1 MSPIVLDPPIVTAG
15 SGAPDRSLPGS
26 GKAIPTMVARTV
38 FEING
43 LIMNQRDNKDVI
55 WVEEIDGLYD
65 ADVRDSR
72 EANTDRDGEQFYGGL
87 YAGKPLVLTGFIE
100 AGTMEKLEDMMFAFN
115 EAWDNITEESM
126 LVGRTGDV
134 QRDWM
139 VNVVKVQ
146 SVAMKDKQDSYRW
159 KRQFMLSLRSSSPS
173 IYSYLLRTAS
183 QQLSGGNNVSVTN
196 LGNRPATPRILLFGA
211 QTGAEITNNNTG
223 EVFRLK
229 DGWQIPAGR
238 YYEIDFEAGTIYDD
252 LGVNRFGA
260 FDSTSDWFKLPRRST
275 SVLSVASTA
284 RDANAAITVYWR
296 DTYK

>member
-1 MSPIVLDPPIVTAG
+1 MPIILDPPEITAG
-15 SGAPDRSLPGS
+15 SGAPNRSLPGS

-65 ADVRDSR
+65 ADLRDSR
-72 EANTDRDGEQFYGGL
+72 EPNPDRDGEQFYGGL
-87 YAGKPLVLTGFIE
+87 YSGKPLVLTGFIE

-115 EAWDNITEESM
+115 EAWDDISEESM

-139 VNVVKVQ
+139 LNVAKVQ
-146 SVAMKDKQDSYRW
+146 SLAMKDKQDSYRW
-159 KRQFMLSLRSSSPS
+159 KRQFMLSLRASSPS
-173 IYSYLLRTAS
+173 IYSYLLRQAS
-183 QQLSGGNNVSVTN
+183 TQLSVSNNVTVTN
-196 LGNRPATPRILLFGA
+196 LGNRKATPRILLFGA
-211 QTGAEITNNNTG
+211 QTGAEITNNSTG

-229 DGWQIPAGR
+229 DNWVIPAGR
-238 YYEIDFEAGTIYDD
+238 YYEIDFEEGTIYDD
-252 LGVNRFGA
+252 LGNNRFAA
-260 FDSTSDWFKLPRRST
+260 FDSTSDWFKLPKRST
-275 SVLSVASTA
+275 TILSVASTG
-284 RDANAAITVYWR
+284 RDANAAMTVYWR